1 MYSVWLP
8 RLGNHTTGSSAVQAL
23 PPAALAALSDGSNE
37 LTVFAPPAEQVELL
51 IGGFQA
57 GDLTAEQARVWTAV

>member
-1 MYSVWLP
+1 M
-8 RLGNHTTGSSAVQAL
+8 QAL

-51 IGGFQA
+51 VGGFQA
-57 GDLTAEQARVWTAV
+57 GDLTA